1 MRQPR
6 VLSVKHS
13 TGTDQFNHC
22 LNRVITAIISAACK
36 RLKLEKLRVFDDESE
51 REEYET
57 GDVVRFRCWW
67 AEGTPRHEDFL
78 SEEDIHNFHWGQT
91 ECLKEGWSEF
101 SCRKGGLKVQTK
113 TLECY
118 VDFVGQ

>member
-6 VLSVKHS
+6 VLSVKNS

-22 LNRVITAIISAACK
+22 LNRVITATISAAYK
-36 RLKLEKLRVFDDESE
+36 RLTLEKLRVFDDESE

-57 GDVVRFRCWW
+57 GDVVRFRCWLDE
-67 AEGTPRHEDFL
+67 ATPRHPDFL
-78 SEEDIHNFHWGQT
+78 SEGRGPSFFNFQWGQT

-101 SCRKGGLKVQTK
+101 SCREGELKVQTK
-113 TLECY
+113 TLEC
-118 VDFVGQ
+118 